1 MERQMMFHVLGI
13 QETKDENAIRDAY
26 RGLLKNTN
34 PEDDPEGFKRLR
46 EAYEGAV
53 QFARQPDSEEEE
65 KEKTDIDLWVERID
79 AIYRDIVKRRQ
90 EEAWKRVLADPVC
103 DDLDTSLE
111 AREAFLVYLM
121 DHIYLPHNIWQL
133 LDKQFQIVEDKRIF
147 SRNSPRIFWITQF
160 TILSIRRLS
169 TMGCSG

>member
-1 MERQMMFHVLGI
+1 MR
-13 QETKDENAIRDAY
+13 
-26 RGLLKNTN
+26 
-34 PEDDPEGFKRLR
+34 
-46 EAYEGAV
+46 GAV

-133 LDKQFQIVEDKRIF
+133 LDKQFQIVEDKE
-147 SRNSPRIFWITQF
+147 N
-160 TILSIRRLS
+160 ILQKFPKDFLDYAIYYIEHPSFIDYGLFRVTEGQDGDVDADAYIRGYLEIKRHIDQGE
-169 TMGCSG
+169 TD